1 MESRDDD
8 ELPWDPLWAYVLG
21 EDENDS
27 IIVVADR
34 RDTDKQ
40 PQEQQPLVRSIVG
53 RPVASPKGLG
63 GFWQKD
69 NHSKEANQGWA
80 WELDPAIF
88 SSASNSS
95 SRPRPPANDEMV
107 TVAAS
112 NKEEKSKDQT
122 ERWQWEL
129 DPAFFTC
136 GTDSTVV
143 SDSPSNGLP
152 RAEAMKRTVS
162 RILPF
167 GSKQK

>member
-27 IIVVADR
+27 IVIVEDR

-40 PQEQQPLVRSIVG
+40 PQQPSVRSMVG
-53 RPVASPKGLG
+53 HPAVSPKGQRV
-63 GFWQKD
+63 GFWHKD
-69 NHSKEANQGWA
+69 NCKDATQGWA

-88 SSASNSS
+88 PSSATNTS
-95 SRPRPPANDEMV
+95 SRPRPPSSDEMV
-107 TVAAS
+107 LVAAS
-112 NKEEKSKDQT
+112 NVEEKSQT
-122 ERWQWEL
+122 EQWQWEL

-136 GTDSTVV
+136 GPDSTV
-143 SDSPSNGLP
+143 SDSSSNGLP